1 MASLL
6 DGITGDKEL
15 IRTFD
20 KLPLTLQKKALRP
33 AMRQGA
39 KIVLADARSNL
50 ASFQVGGTGALS
62 ESLRV
67 AAVKR
72 SRTKFGSKVALRN
85 EVTAAKFYGLFV
97 EFGLTKTKPPRRHKS
112 GKSTGD
118 MPAQPFMRPALYD
131 NESRIRKLTESHV
144 RKWLAA
150 LKTKK

>member
-6 DGITGDKEL
+6 DGITGDEEM

-33 AMRQGA
+33 AMKLGA

-50 ASFQVGGTGALS
+50 ASFQVGGTGELS
-62 ESLRV
+62 NSLRV

-72 SRTKFGSKVALRN
+72 SRVKFGSKVALRN
-85 EVTAAKFYGLFV
+85 ELTVAKFYGLFV
-97 EFGLTKTKPPRRHKS
+97 EFGLTKTNPPRRHKS

-131 NESRIRKLTESHV
+131 NKSRIRKLTESHV
-144 RKWLAA
+144 RKWIANLK
-150 LKTKK
+150 KTK